1 MLYQVI
7 VIGIKKDRT
16 AYNVGN
22 TEEEMKSMTVKQL
35 KKKIADKYPTTK
47 AVEMRLIF
55 TNKQLEDSYGLGH
68 YGIQNQSIIM
78 QVLILPGGHDWLI
91 MTSQ

>member
-35 KKKIADKYPTTK
+35 KEKIADKYPTTK
-47 AVEMRLIF
+47 GMEVEYKHTF
-55 TNKQLEDSYGLGH
+55 VY
-68 YGIQNQSIIM
+68 Y
-78 QVLILPGGHDWLI
+78 VWLLVN
-91 MTSQ
+91 